1 MTAHIII
8 KKAAAAVL
16 FSSLL
21 AITSCINLTVS
32 QTKEYDTM
40 MNKAKS
46 SLNMFSGN
54 YADIISKHLGG
65 YGLSDTSK
73 GGVVP
78 DYLDILKKYR
88 FEVNQRGNYYDLK
101 IIDNREWRLFDYT
114 CTLELGSTI
123 FMTPGRFNLND
134 VGFYDRCVR
143 H

>member
-1 MTAHIII
+1 MI
-8 KKAAAAVL
+8 KKAAATIL

-54 YADIISKHLGG
+54 YADIISKHLGEF
-65 YGLSDTSK
+65 GLSDTAK
-73 GGVVP
+73 GRAMP

-88 FEVNQRGNYYDLK
+88 FEVNPHGNYYDFK

-114 CTLELGSTI
+114 CTLELGSTV
-123 FMTPGRFNLND
+123 FMTPGRFNLNE
-134 VGFYDRCVR
+134 VGLFDKCVR

>member
-1 MTAHIII
+1 
-8 KKAAAAVL
+8 
-16 FSSLL
+16 
-21 AITSCINLTVS
+21 
-32 QTKEYDTM
+32 
-40 MNKAKS
+40 
-46 SLNMFSGN
+46 MFSGN

-114 CTLELGSTI
+114 CTLELGSTV

>member
-1 MTAHIII
+1 
-8 KKAAAAVL
+8 
-16 FSSLL
+16 
-21 AITSCINLTVS
+21 
-32 QTKEYDTM
+32 M

-114 CTLELGSTI
+114 CRLELGSTV